1 MIESINELLSPLGY
15 NFEQSYQKHKFK
27 NAQYRAFLNN

>member
-1 MIESINELLSPLGY
+1 MIESINEPLSPLDY

-27 NAQYRAFLNN
+27 NALYWAFLNN